1 MDTICAP
8 ATSQY
13 ESAISIIRISGDRSL
28 EILKKIFETKKEIK
42 NRYFHYGHI
51 VNDGV
56 KLDEVMAV
64 YFKAP
69 YSYTTEDV
77 VEIHLHGGSV
87 STNRVME
94 LILDNGARLAE
105 SGEFTKRAF
114 LNGRID
120 LTQAESVMDMISAK
134 NNLAF
139 DVALDNLEGST
150 NHEIKYLR
158 NRVLHLIS
166 ELTVSI
172 DYPEEDIEEI
182 TKDLINT
189 TTTEIIDRIKL
200 ILDLSKKAID
210 IKNGVRVAI
219 IGKANVGKS
228 SFLNSITGV
237 DRAIVTDIE
246 GTTRDTIEVDLNLP
260 GITLTLIDTAGIR
273 ETLDEVEKIGVEKSK
288 HAANEADIIFVIID
302 ASKEINEEELEILS
316 KTQNKERLILVNKID
331 LKSDYNIEKLKSH
344 VDESE
349 IVLMSAKNKIGFDI
363 IEKKVLEK
371 LDINDKIRE
380 NPLVSSNR
388 QLYYLKEALN
398 SLTIVK
404 NSNDPYDFLMIDLKD
419 AYDHLGSVI
428 GEALSGDLTNEIFSK
443 FCLGK

>member
-13 ESAISIIRISGDRSL
+13 ESAISIVRISGDHSL
-28 EILKKIFETKKEIK
+28 EILQKIFVTKKEIK
-42 NRYFHYGHI
+42 SRYFHYGHI

-69 YSYTTEDV
+69 YSYTAEDV
-77 VEIHLHGGSV
+77 VEIHLHGGAV

-94 LILDNGARLAE
+94 LIIRNGARLAE
-105 SGEFTKRAF
+105 AGEFTKRAF

-150 NHEIKYLR
+150 NAEIRSLR
-158 NRVLHLIS
+158 ERVLHLIS

-182 TKDLINT
+182 TKSLINEVT
-189 TTTEIIDRIKL
+189 SEIIDRIEL
-200 ILDLSKKAID
+200 ILDLSKKATN

-219 IGKANVGKS
+219 IGRANVGKS
-228 SFLNSITGV
+228 SFLNAITGIN
-237 DRAIVTDIE
+237 RAIVTDIE

-273 ETLDEVEKIGVEKSK
+273 DTLDEVEKIGVEKSK
-288 HAANEADIIFVIID
+288 HAANEADILFVIID
-302 ASKEINEEELEILS
+302 ASNDLTEEEIEILE
-316 KTQNKERLILVNKID
+316 KTKTKDRLVLINKID
-331 LKSDYNIEKLKSH
+331 LNEDYNIEEIENYVNKE
-344 VDESE
+344 D
-349 IVLMSAKNKIGFDI
+349 IVLMSAKQKIGFDI
-363 IEKKVLEK
+363 IEKKVLRK
-371 LDINDKIRE
+371 LNINDTIRE

-388 QLYYLKEALN
+388 QLYHLKEAKK
-398 SLTIVK
+398 SLHIVRE
-404 NSNDPYDFLMIDLKD
+404 SNAPYDFLMIDLKD
-419 AYDHLGSVI
+419 AYDSLGSVI

>member
-28 EILKKIFETKKEIK
+28 EILNKIFVTKKEIK
-42 NRYFHYGHI
+42 DRYFHYGHI
-51 VNDGV
+51 VKDGV

-77 VEIHLHGGSV
+77 VEVHLHGGGV

-94 LILDNGARLAE
+94 LIVDNGARLAE
-105 SGEFTKRAF
+105 AGEFTKRAF

-150 NHEIKYLR
+150 NGEIRYLR
-158 NRVLHLIS
+158 ERVLHLIS
-166 ELTVSI
+166 ELIVSI

-182 TKDLINT
+182 TKSLVNDI
-189 TTTEIIDRIKL
+189 TTEIISRIEL

-219 IGKANVGKS
+219 IGRANVGKS

-288 HAANEADIIFVIID
+288 HAANEADILFVIID
-302 ASKEINEEELEILS
+302 ASKQINDEEISILE
-316 KTQNKERLILVNKID
+316 KTKNKQRLILVNKID
-331 LKSDYNIEKLKSH
+331 LMEDYNIEEIEKY
-344 VDESE
+344 VDKED
-349 IVLMSAKNKIGFDI
+349 IVLMSAKKKLGFDI
-363 IEKKVLEK
+363 IEKKVLAK
-371 LDINDKIRE
+371 LNINDKIRE

-388 QLYYLKEALN
+388 QLYHLKEARN
-398 SLTIVK
+398 SLITVK

-419 AYDHLGSVI
+419 AYDSLGAVI

>member
-51 VNDGV
+51 VKDGV

-139 DVALDNLEGST
+139 DVALDNLEGNT

-331 LKSDYNIEKLKSH
+331 LKADYNIEKLKSH
-344 VDESE
+344 VDESD
-349 IVLMSAKNKIGFDI
+349 IVLMSAKNRIGFDI

-398 SLTIVK
+398 SLKIVK